1 MIITKNI
8 ENDKLLFSCYS
19 NNGDFMAVGIVAEF
33 NPFHN
38 GHLYLIKKAKK
49 LYSNE
54 PLIIILGGNFL
65 ERGEASILN
74 KWQKTE
80 IALDY
85 NADII
90 VELPFPFATQSADYF
105 AYGAVFLL
113 KALQVDKIIFG
124 SESNDLEMFSSFAD
138 IQLQHPEYQQ
148 LVKKEMNSGKNY
160 PTALS
165 NALKEMT
172 GKEIRLPN
180 DTLALSY
187 IREIK
192 KQHANITPISIQRTN
207 DYHNLSNNHITS
219 AESIRKLLLEN
230 QDITKYIPNKVN
242 IKTPIL
248 TNEQYFPYLKYQIMT
263 HYDHLEIF
271 QTVDEGMS
279 TRIKKA
285 IVKANNYQE
294 LIQRLKTKRYTYNR
308 IQRMLTHILCNF
320 TKEEAKEMRQ
330 PEYIRILGFS
340 DLGKKYLNQIKKELT
355 IPLITTYSK
364 GNSKMLK
371 LEQRITSCYALP
383 LSLEEQK
390 KLWEDE
396 YKKGPIQK

>member
-1 MIITKNI
+1 
-8 ENDKLLFSCYS
+8 
-19 NNGDFMAVGIVAEF
+19 MAVGIVAEF

-320 TKEEAKEMRQ
+320 TKEEAKEMKQ

-340 DLGKKYLNQIKKELT
+340 SQGKQYLNQIKKELM

>member
-1 MIITKNI
+1 
-8 ENDKLLFSCYS
+8 
-19 NNGDFMAVGIVAEF
+19 MAVGIVAEF

-38 GHLYLIKKAKK
+38 GHLYLLQKAKEMFP
-49 LYSNE
+49 NE
-54 PLIIILGGNFL
+54 SLIIILGGNFL
-65 ERGEASILN
+65 ERGEVSILN

-85 NADII
+85 HADMV

-105 AYGAVFLL
+105 AYGAITLL
-113 KALQVDKIIFG
+113 KELQVDKIIFG
-124 SESNDLEMFSSFAD
+124 SESNDLEMFFNFAD
-138 IQLQHPEYQQ
+138 IQLKHPEYQQ
-148 LVKKEMNSGKNY
+148 LVKQEMASGKNY

-165 NALKEMT
+165 NALKTIT

-192 KQHANITPISIQRTN
+192 RQQANITPISIQRTN
-207 DYHNLSNNHITS
+207 DYHNLSDNHITS
-219 AESIRKLLLEN
+219 AESIRKLLLKN
-230 QDITKYIPNKVN
+230 QDITQYVPSKVKV
-242 IKTPIL
+242 KTPIL

-271 QTVDEGMS
+271 QTVDEGMN

-294 LIQRLKTKRYTYNR
+294 LIQLLKTKRYTYNR

-320 TKEEAKEMRQ
+320 TKEEAKMMKE
-330 PEYIRILGFS
+330 PEYIRVLGFS
-340 DLGKKYLNQIKKELT
+340 NLGKDYLNQIKKNLN

-364 GNSKMLK
+364 GNSNMLK
-371 LEQRITSCYALP
+371 LEQRITACYALP

>member
-1 MIITKNI
+1 
-8 ENDKLLFSCYS
+8 
-19 NNGDFMAVGIVAEF
+19 MAVGIVAEF

-38 GHLYLIKKAKK
+38 GHLYLLQKAKEMFP
-49 LYSNE
+49 NE

-65 ERGEASILN
+65 ERGEVSILN

-85 NADII
+85 NVDIV

-105 AYGAVFLL
+105 AYGAITLL
-113 KALQVDKIIFG
+113 KELQIDKIIFG
-124 SESNDLEMFSSFAD
+124 SESNDLEMFFNFAD
-138 IQLQHPEYQQ
+138 IQLKHPEYQQ
-148 LVKKEMNSGKNY
+148 YVKQEMASGKNY

-165 NALKEMT
+165 NALKTIT

-219 AESIRKLLLEN
+219 AESIRKLLLD
-230 QDITKYIPNKVN
+230 QKDITKYIPNKVN

-271 QTVDEGMS
+271 QTVDKGMS

-294 LIQRLKTKRYTYNR
+294 LIQQLKTKRYTYNR

-320 TKEEAKEMRQ
+320 TKEEANEMKQ

-340 DLGKKYLNQIKKELT
+340 SQGKQYLNQIKKELM

>member
-1 MIITKNI
+1 
-8 ENDKLLFSCYS
+8 
-19 NNGDFMAVGIVAEF
+19 MAVGIVAEF

-38 GHLYLIKKAKK
+38 GHLYLLQKAKEMFP
-49 LYSNE
+49 NE
-54 PLIIILGGNFL
+54 SLIIILGGNFL
-65 ERGEASILN
+65 ERGEVSILN

-85 NADII
+85 HADMV

-105 AYGAVFLL
+105 AYGAITLL
-113 KALQVDKIIFG
+113 KELQVDKIIFG
-124 SESNDLEMFSSFAD
+124 SESNDLEMFFNFAD
-138 IQLQHPEYQQ
+138 IQLKHPEYQQ
-148 LVKKEMNSGKNY
+148 FVKQEMASGKNY

-165 NALKEMT
+165 NALKTIT

-192 KQHANITPISIQRTN
+192 RQQANITPISIQRTN
-207 DYHNLSNNHITS
+207 DYHNLSDNHITS

-230 QDITKYIPNKVN
+230 QDITQYVPSKVKV
-242 IKTPIL
+242 KTPIL

-271 QTVDEGMS
+271 QTVDEGMN

-294 LIQRLKTKRYTYNR
+294 LIQLLKTKRYTYNR

-320 TKEEAKEMRQ
+320 TKEEAKMMKE
-330 PEYIRILGFS
+330 PEYIRVLGFS
-340 DLGKKYLNQIKKELT
+340 NLGKNYLNQIKKNLN

-364 GNSKMLK
+364 GNSNMLK
-371 LEQRITSCYALP
+371 LEQRITACYALP